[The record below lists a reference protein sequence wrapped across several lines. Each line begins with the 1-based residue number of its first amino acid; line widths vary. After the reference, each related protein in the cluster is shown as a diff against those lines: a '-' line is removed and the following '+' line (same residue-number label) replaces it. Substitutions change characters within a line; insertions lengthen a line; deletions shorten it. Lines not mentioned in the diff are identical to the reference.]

1 MSVFGSEIGVMSQ
14 AQIQEDLL
22 QEKLLLKQG
31 AEAKLYSG
39 VFFGRPTIAK
49 ERFSKS
55 YRHPVLDRTLTMRR
69 IRAEVKCIQRCRANG
84 WHCCCSCP
92 LILMFSM
99 FKTAKVSPAT

>member
-1 MSVFGSEIGVMSQ
+1 MATRFDVSVYVSLQTGIMAVAQ

-22 QEKLLLKQG
+22 QEKLLVKQG

-39 VFFGRPTIAK
+39 IFFRRPTIAK

-55 YRHPVLDRTLTMRR
+55 YRHPVLDEALTVRR

-84 WHCCCSCP
+84 WY
-92 LILMFSM
+92 
-99 FKTAKVSPAT
+99 